1 MAEISFPVKEQP
13 LSDDQWGQVTL
24 GMGSGILSTGGDPYK
39 MTGRDN
45 ASNTLTLG
53 VGAGGLAQAVV
64 QGFYHRIDTAAT
76 VSVPAVTATTTYY
89 IGLTYDPAKHG
100 ASAGPVSLTVA
111 TSVPSGSGKVYLPL
125 YEIARAANQL
135 LTDATVRDR
144 RVYVSP
150 TLTSASQATLPSA
163 AAMLTGTLCTTT
175 DTGTVWRV
183 QDGVWVPANAPWM
196 ISPASTAGWAY
207 DMFTGGI
214 EVRYRS
220 DGKRLA
226 TANSV
231 YMRRTASG
239 SFTQGSAW
247 MTHATFIPE
256 GLRGG
261 GDYNLFVPAF
271 LQTAGGI
278 SPGSMML
285 NLASGLLSFKLSS
298 GTQTVTT
305 NDAIMFS
312 AAWSTW

>member
-1 MAEISFPVKEQP
+1 LETSFPIKEQP
-13 LSDDQWGQVTL
+13 LTDLQWGQVTL
-24 GMGSGILSTGGDPYK
+24 GMGSGIVSTGGDPY
-39 MTGRDN
+39 GGESRDN
-45 ASNTLTLG
+45 ATNTFTFRLG
-53 VGAGGLAQAVV
+53 ANGMAQAIVS
-64 QGFYHRIDTAAT
+64 GFYHRIDGDTK
-76 VSVPAVTATTTYY
+76 VSIPAVTATTTYY
-89 IGLTYDPAKHG
+89 VGLTYDPTKHAA
-100 ASAGPVSLTVA
+100 ASGPVSITVTTA
-111 TSVPSGSGKVYLPL
+111 KPSGSGKVYLPM
-125 YEIARAANQL
+125 YEITRTANQL
-135 LTDATVRDR
+135 LTDAAIKDM
-144 RVYVSP
+144 RVFVSP
-150 TLTSASQATLPSA
+150 SLTLKAGATLPPASD
-163 AAMLTGTLCTTT
+163 MLTGTTCMNPT
-175 DTGTVWRV
+175 TGTVWRV
-183 QDGVWVPANAPWM
+183 DNGAWVPANAPWVV
-196 ISPASTAGWAY
+196 SPASTAGWAY

-231 YMRRTASG
+231 YMRRTAAG
-239 SFTQGSAW
+239 TFTQGSAW

-256 GLRGG
+256 DLRGG
-261 GDYNLFVPAF
+261 GNYNLFVPAF